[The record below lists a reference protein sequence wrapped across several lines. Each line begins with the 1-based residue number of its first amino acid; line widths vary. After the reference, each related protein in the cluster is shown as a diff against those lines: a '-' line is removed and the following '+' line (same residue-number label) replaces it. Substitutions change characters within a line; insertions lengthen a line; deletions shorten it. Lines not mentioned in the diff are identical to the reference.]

1 MKTKDELFGKQ
12 VITRIIKERFLEELI
27 KSKEEKNEKKN
38 NI

>member
-27 KSKEEKNEKKN
+27 QTKEMINEKKN